1 MCRDGGSRPRSFLSG
16 PLERGVEVPECR
28 CESSWR
34 TLRRID
40 ESREDCLL
48 CILASLLE
56 LDSPSDSNP
65 PKEIVVD
72 IEFALVL
79 KSSSDDVEKRLSLL
93 LASEQSEAAKSPDVH
108 TSKAFRSD
116 SPDKYVI
123 NMPIERFG
131 MVMLGSSICQ
141 A

>member
-1 MCRDGGSRPRSFLSG
+1 M
-16 PLERGVEVPECR
+16 
-28 CESSWR
+28 
-34 TLRRID
+34 RRID

-116 SPDKYVI
+116 SPYHRMKRNFLVLSVRAI
-123 NMPIERFG
+123 RNGERGNIFR
-131 MVMLGSSICQ
+131 Q
-141 A
+141 AHG